1 MIVFPAV
8 PVRNPSVNVVFH
20 AQVFSAEECQQ
31 LIATADAARWEPGS
45 VGGRGGAGDFNVVRD
60 VRSNY
65 QQRLPVDANGYPL
78 NRLSAEVCRVNS
90 EGWRFDLSGFVADD
104 LPWLMR
110 YDAEESGHYDWHI
123 DIGRGANASRK
134 LGFSL
139 QLSPPESY
147 DGGDLEFANM
157 AVDRDALR
165 RQGTLII
172 FPAYLQHRVA
182 PTTRGTRFVC
192 VGWMHGPSFR

>member
-1 MIVFPAV
+1 MIVFPAM

-20 AQVFSAEECQQ
+20 AQLFSPADCQR
-31 LIATADAARWEPGS
+31 IVAAADPNKWEPGT
-45 VGGRGGAGDFNVVRD
+45 VGGRGGQGDFNVVRE
-60 VRSNY
+60 VRRNV
-65 QQRLPVDANGYPL
+65 QQPLPVDAGGFPL
-78 NRLSAEVCRVNS
+78 NRISAEVCRANS
-90 EGWRFDLSGFVADD
+90 EGWKFDLSGFVADD

-110 YDAEESGHYDWHI
+110 YDDSESGHYDWHI

-139 QLSPPESY
+139 QLTPADAY
-147 DGGDLEFANM
+147 DGGDLEFSNM
-157 AVDRDALR
+157 AVDRQSLR
-165 RQGTLII
+165 QQGTLII

-182 PTTRGTRFVC
+182 PTTRGSRIVC